1 MTLFNK
7 KRHYSDVM
15 AFFIENTEGVLI
27 NNVSSNLIN
36 NSELEFRATVVLL
49 YNISRR
55 LSFHFL
61 FRLLNSCTDT

>member
-27 NNVSSNLIN
+27 NKMLVATLLIIRNWSSALQLCYLI
-36 NSELEFRATVVLL
+36 
-49 YNISRR
+49 I
-55 LSFHFL
+55 
-61 FRLLNSCTDT
+61 